1 MKIARHRS
9 ALLPCMLIAAGAGAQ
24 ELEPRAYAPAPVGL
38 NFVLFAGSRS
48 TGEILPDPSVPIDDI
63 EATIDAG
70 VAGYG
75 RTFALFGQSASF
87 GLAVPYVWGDV
98 SGNVGEERQ
107 RVTREGLGDIRLRLA
122 TNLIGGPALS
132 AREFAQRTPKTTL
145 GASLVVIAPTGE
157 YFPDKLINLGTNR
170 WAFKPELGLS
180 VPHNRWMFD
189 AYAGVWLFTDND
201 DFYGGVRRS
210 QDPITTIQGHVSY
223 TVRPRLWIAIDS
235 TYYFGGQS
243 TVGGVLKADRKENSR
258 LGVTMSV
265 PMGASQSLK
274 FSWSE
279 GASTRTGNDFS
290 TFGVAWQY
298 AWLDKKKP

>member
-1 MKIARHRS
+1 MRLAARPW
-9 ALLPCMLIAAGAGAQ
+9 ALLSCLLCTACIEAQ
-24 ELEPRAYAPAPVGL
+24 ELEPRAYSPAPIGL

-48 TGEILPDPSVPIDDI
+48 TGEILPDPSVPIENI

-75 RTFALFGQSASF
+75 RTFALWGQSASF
-87 GLAVPYVWGDV
+87 ALAVPYVWADV
-98 SGNVGEERQ
+98 SGDIGEQRQSVKRIGVGD
-107 RVTREGLGDIRLRLA
+107 TRLRIA
-122 TNLIGGPALS
+122 TNLIGGPALT

-145 GASLVVIAPTGE
+145 GASLVVVAPTGE
-157 YFPDKLINLGTNR
+157 YFPDKLINVGTNR

-180 VPHNRWMFD
+180 VPHQRWLFD
-189 AYAGVWLFTDND
+189 VYAGVWLFTDND
-201 DFYGGVRRS
+201 DFFGGVRRS
-210 QDPITTIQGHVSY
+210 QDPITTVQGHVSY
-223 TVRPRLWIAIDS
+223 TIRPRLWLAIDS

-243 TVGGVLKADRKENSR
+243 TVDGVLKADRKENSR
-258 LGVTMSV
+258 LGITMSLPV
-265 PMGASQSLK
+265 GARHSFK

-298 AWLDKKKP
+298 AWLDKQTP